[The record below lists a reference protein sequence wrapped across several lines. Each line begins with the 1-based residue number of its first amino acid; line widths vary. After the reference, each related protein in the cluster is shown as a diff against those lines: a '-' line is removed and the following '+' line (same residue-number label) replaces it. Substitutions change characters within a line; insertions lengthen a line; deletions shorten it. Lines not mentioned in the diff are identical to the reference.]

1 MQHDEFFAAL
11 KAGKIENCYLFEG
24 EEEFTKRSALKQL
37 RSKVVDADFAAM
49 NESTLRD
56 PAPDELIAAAETLP
70 FMADRRMLLIRE
82 SALLTGN
89 KPKNYDEESAI
100 KRLTEYFENLPDT
113 TCMVFY
119 VNGKADGRKK
129 FYNLLKKKAAIVQFN
144 QLDEV
149 QLNKW
154 IARQLQLGGRKITAA
169 DCQMLWFTV
178 GKDLNLLSGEIEKLI
193 AYTDGKD
200 TVDQQDILE
209 ICSQSREYK
218 VFDLS
223 AALLDGDGKK
233 AFVLTED
240 ILRNGETRLFL
251 LSLLGSQCRRL
262 YYAAAMRKA
271 GAGDGEMASKLGI
284 PPFALRNTLR
294 QAGKYSLNQLRD
306 MCTWCIDTEF
316 QVKNG
321 ELSEEGS
328 LEQVMLRILA
338 LQKENG
344 KS

>member
-1 MQHDEFFAAL
+1 M
-11 KAGKIENCYLFEG
+11 
-24 EEEFTKRSALKQL
+24 
-37 RSKVVDADFAAM
+37 
-49 NESTLRD
+49 
-56 PAPDELIAAAETLP
+56 
-70 FMADRRMLLIRE
+70 
-82 SALLTGN
+82 
-89 KPKNYDEESAI
+89 
-100 KRLTEYFENLPDT
+100 
-113 TCMVFY
+113 
-119 VNGKADGRKK
+119 
-129 FYNLLKKKAAIVQFN
+129 
-144 QLDEV
+144 
-149 QLNKW
+149 
-154 IARQLQLGGRKITAA
+154 
-169 DCQMLWFTV
+169 
-178 GKDLNLLSGEIEKLI
+178 
-193 AYTDGKD
+193 
-200 TVDQQDILE
+200 DQQDILE
-209 ICSQSREYK
+209 ICSKSQEYK

-271 GAGDGEMASKLGI
+271 GAGDSEMASKLGI

-344 KS
+344 KT